1 MPGRPRADRLHRMLE
16 ERSARAAA
24 AAGAGAGPGP
34 AARPPDAYRDPVTWT
49 VAAAVGGAYLVLS
62 LFRLLQL
69 TPSSWDLGIYTEYVK
84 QFADLR
90 APIVDVRGPGF
101 NLLGDH
107 FQVAVALIAPF
118 FRVFPSPAT
127 LLAAQALLAAVS
139 VLPVTQAAVALL
151 GRGAGRAVGAAYGFS
166 WGLQQMIDFDFHE
179 IALAVPLLAFSLSA
193 LVRGR
198 TRAAVAWAVPLVF
211 VKEDQGFT
219 IAAIGLLM
227 LLAGLRAGGA
237 AGAQPGAGGGRF
249 RPIRGSVPG
258 GCFLIAW
265 GLAWSLL
272 AITVIIPH
280 FNAHHQYL
288 YWSDGG
294 VVGPGAPFSAA
305 GLIRQTL
312 HAWPVKLQTVAML
325 LLPTAFTALGSP
337 VALVAVPSLALRF
350 ISTNSAYWG
359 TLWHYNATVMPVLF
373 IAAAG
378 AMGRWHAMAPPEP
391 AAQPRPGL
399 LPAFRARRPRSPSS
413 SRSAAYGTGRRMR
426 SARTPRP
433 PTPRWRRSRTAPP
446 CRPRSTCSPRS
457 RRAPTRSG
465 SGTRETRP
473 PSTSSSTAWT
483 AATRPPRRTSPR
495 SSGSSTR
502 RPATARSSRAARS
515 TSSAAAEAPAG
526 APAAA
531 AGPPGARGPGGPG
544 ARGARAGRPG
554 GMDNYAEHWRSAGGV
569 AGHRSRGKE
578 QDAMPQRIA
587 IVTGAARGIGA
598 GTAKRLASDGMAVA
612 VLDLSESDG
621 QHTVA
626 EIEKAGGRAIA
637 VGADVSDAEQVKAAV
652 DAVVAGL
659 GEPTVLVNNAGVT
672 RDNLLFK
679 MSDSDWDTVLNV
691 HLRGAFLMTR
701 AVQQYMVSA
710 RWGRI
715 VNLSSVSAVGNR
727 GQVNYSAAKAGM
739 QGFTKT
745 LAIELGKFGITANAV
760 APGFIATDMT
770 AATAA
775 RLGLSFEDFQASA
788 AKEIPVQR
796 VGQPEDVAAAI
807 SFFVSEEASFIS
819 GQVLYIAGGPVS

>member
-1 MPGRPRADRLHRMLE
+1 MLE

-24 AAGAGAGPGP
+24 AAAGAGAGP

-84 QFADLR
+84 QLADLR
-90 APIVDVRGPGF
+90 APIVDIRGPGF

-127 LLAAQALLAAVS
+127 LLAAQALLTAVS

-151 GRGAGRAVGAAYGFS
+151 GRGAGRAVGAAYGVS

-179 IALAVPLLAFSLSA
+179 IAFAVPLLAFSLSA

-219 IAAIGLLM
+219 VAAIGLLT

-237 AGAQPGAGGGRF
+237 RGAEPGAGGGRF

-399 LPAFRARRPRSPSS
+399 LPAFRARWHS
-413 SRSAAYGTGRRMR
+413 MR
-426 SARTPRP
+426 
-433 PTPRWRRSRTAPP
+433 
-446 CRPRSTCSPRS
+446 
-457 RRAPTRSG
+457 
-465 SGTRETRP
+465 
-473 PSTSSSTAWT
+473 
-483 AATRPPRRTSPR
+483 
-495 SSGSSTR
+495 
-502 RPATARSSRAARS
+502 
-515 TSSAAAEAPAG
+515 
-526 APAAA
+526 AAA
-531 AGPPGARGPGGPG
+531 ARHGAPMMLAAAAALAFQFPLSGLWHG
-544 ARGARAGRPG
+544 ATYEISPHAAAADAAMAQVPDGATVQTTLDLLAPL
-554 GMDNYAEHWRSAGGV
+554 
-569 AGHRSRGKE
+569 
-578 QDAMPQRIA
+578 
-587 IVTGAARGIGA
+587 AARTDTFWIGNPGNPA
-598 GTAKRLASDGMAVA
+598 TQYIVFDG
-612 VLDLSESDG
+612 LDSGYSPAPKNVPAFIG
-621 QHTVA
+621 QLYP
-626 EIEKAGGRAIA
+626 KAGYR
-637 VGADVSDAEQVKAAV
+637 QVFA
-652 DAVVAGL
+652 
-659 GEPTVLVNNAGVT
+659 
-672 RDNLLFK
+672 
-679 MSDSDWDTVLNV
+679 
-691 HLRGAFLMTR
+691 
-701 AVQQYMVSA
+701 
-710 RWGRI
+710 
-715 VNLSSVSAVGNR
+715 R
-727 GQVNYSAAKAGM
+727 GQVYVFRRG
-739 QGFTKT
+739 
-745 LAIELGKFGITANAV
+745 
-760 APGFIATDMT
+760 
-770 AATAA
+770 
-775 RLGLSFEDFQASA
+775 
-788 AKEIPVQR
+788 
-796 VGQPEDVAAAI
+796 
-807 SFFVSEEASFIS
+807 
-819 GQVLYIAGGPVS
+819 